1 VFNCADDRVEVT
13 RQTGYPRKRE
23 KEAPGCE
30 PVNEEGGGGMKAQGT
45 KMWSAIAMGVLAQVL
60 SVQASQVNLDLSL
73 ANTVLLADKKQTTYI
88 KVGLTG
94 FEMSGEHS
102 RAPANVA
109 IVLDRSGSMQGDK
122 IAKARQAAL
131 MVIERLKS
139 SDIVSVIAYDDKV
152 NVLVPA
158 TKVSDKEQIR
168 AGIRRIE
175 AGGSTA
181 LFAGISKGASEVR
194 KFLERKRFNR
204 VILLSDGLANVGP
217 DSPGELGSLGASLVK
232 ESISVTTIGLGL
244 GYNEDL
250 MSLLAERSDGNNYF
264 AENSQDLARLF
275 DAEFGDVLSVV
286 AQEVLVKIECGKGI
300 RPVRV
305 LGRDADISG
314 RKVVAS
320 INQLYSKQEKYL
332 ILEVEVPAAGVGSAR
347 DVAEVTV
354 TYANMETKT
363 SDKLTS
369 TVLVRF
375 SDSEEKVAE
384 SVAKDAMIAAVTQIA
399 TVKNELAVQLRD
411 KGNVKEARQVLLS
424 NALFLEENAKQLD
437 APQLQEY
444 SGANY
449 ADADNLDEKSWNRQR
464 KSMRGFQFFNKQQQK
479 VR

>member
-1 VFNCADDRVEVT
+1 M
-13 RQTGYPRKRE
+13 KR
-23 KEAPGCE
+23 
-30 PVNEEGGGGMKAQGT
+30 
-45 KMWSAIAMGVLAQVL
+45 WSAIAVGALVTVLTVE
-60 SVQASQVNLDLSL
+60 ASQVNLDLSL
-73 ANTVLLADKKQTTYI
+73 TNPVLLADKKQTTYI

-94 FEMSGEHS
+94 FEMSDEHS

-122 IAKARQAAL
+122 IAKAREAAL
-131 MVIERLKS
+131 MVVDRLKS
-139 SDIVSVIAYDDKV
+139 SDIVSIIAYDDKV

-181 LFAGISKGASEVR
+181 LFAGVSKGAAEVR
-194 KFLERKRFNR
+194 KFLERRRFNR

-217 DSPGELGSLGASLVK
+217 DSPGELGALGASLVK

-250 MSLLAERSDGNNYF
+250 MALLAERSDGNSYF
-264 AENSQDLARLF
+264 AESSRDLARLF

-286 AQEVLVKIECGKGI
+286 AQEVLVTIKCGKGV

-314 RKVVAS
+314 QKVVAS

-332 ILEVEVPAAGVGSAR
+332 ILEVEVSATAEGR
-347 DVAEVTV
+347 TRSIAEVSV
-354 TYANMETKT
+354 SYANMETRT
-363 SDKLTS
+363 TDRLASS
-369 TVLVRF
+369 VSARF
-375 SDSEEKVAE
+375 SESEEMVAE
-384 SVAKDAMIAAVTQIA
+384 NVSKDAMVAAVTQIA

-411 KGNVKEARQVLLS
+411 KGDVQEARQVLLS
-424 NALFLEENAKQLD
+424 NAAFLEENAKQLD

-444 SGANY
+444 SGANTE
-449 ADADNLDEKSWNRQR
+449 DAENLDEQSWARQR